1 MPLDVPFHSQPPA
14 SAPSAIVRTLTRQ
27 DMMWDRPI
35 FKAPPLVIEPPVADL
50 KELAIAVRRPD
61 ALLG

>member
-14 SAPSAIVRTLTRQ
+14 SASSALVRTFTRQ
-27 DMMWDRPI
+27 DVLWDRPI
-35 FKAPPLVIEPPVADL
+35 FKAPPLVVEPPLADL
-50 KELAIAVRRPD
+50 KEFAIAMRRPE